1 MRALNRCLQRIL
13 GRRRASPA
21 PLPRGDVAS
30 ILHAFQ
36 EHTGLAFLDPA
47 LLRRALTHRSFLGGE
62 EAHGPDSNERLE
74 FLGDAV
80 LELVVIEH
88 LYQRF
93 QEAREGDLTK
103 KKSLLVSRSVLAD
116 CAESLDLGRYVLLSV
131 AERDSGGGE
140 RRSILADAFEAVL
153 GALYLDQGLPAV
165 RQFVRDWL
173 LTRVDQILRDDE
185 NQNFKSIL
193 QESIQARLRIHPR
206 YRVITESGPD
216 HEKLFTV
223 NVLVRGEVLGTGR
236 GHNKKEAEQ
245 QAAREALETGA
256 LERWLEKLGAE
267 GTERTP
273 DENGG

>member
-88 LYQRF
+88 LYQHF